1 MIEDALILAAGKGTR
16 MWPLTEN
23 NPKPLLPIGGL
34 PIIERQIYE
43 LKKVGV
49 KNIHILIGYQMKD
62 ISDKLKNG
70 NKYKVNINY
79 ITQEEQKGTG
89 HAVGLANGVI
99 NDRFYCINGDMV
111 INAENL
117 KNLNQDEKNLAM
129 MVTEVEDCSNFGVV
143 ESQNN
148 YLISIVE
155 KGMKGKG
162 TINAGSYIFDNR
174 IFEAIDGI
182 NKSIRGEYELTD
194 ALQSIAESI
203 RTVNHNG
210 FWKDIGS
217 PWDLITANENYMEDI
232 NEEIQGIIE
241 ENVTIKGKL
250 YLGKK
255 SIIKAGTYIEGPVW
269 IGEDC
274 VIGPNAYLRKGTT
287 LCGSNKVG
295 ASSEVKN
302 SILMKGAKAPHHNYV
317 GDSIIGNNSNLG
329 SGTKIANLRLDKK
342 NIKVIHQG
350 KRNDS
355 GRRKLGAIIG
365 DNVNTGI
372 NTSINAGTILGSNV
386 RIGPN
391 ASVSGTYESQ
401 STII

>member
-143 ESQNN
+143 ESQND

-287 LCGSNKVG
+287 LCGNNKVG

>member
-143 ESQNN
+143 ESQND

-274 VIGPNAYLRKGTT
+274 VIGPNAYLRKGTM

>member
-1 MIEDALILAAGKGTR
+1 MIKDALILAAGKGTR

-49 KNIHILIGYQMKD
+49 KNIYILIGYQMKD
-62 ISDKLKNG
+62 ISDKLENG
-70 NKYKVNINY
+70 DKYNVNINY

-117 KNLNQDEKNLAM
+117 KNLNQDENNLAM
-129 MVTEVEDCSNFGVV
+129 MITEVEDCSNFGVV
-143 ESQNN
+143 ESQKN

-162 TINAGSYIFDNR
+162 TINAGSYIFDKR

-194 ALQSIAESI
+194 ALQSIAENI

-274 VIGPNAYLRKGTT
+274 IIGPNAYLRKGTT

-342 NIKVIHQG
+342 NINVIHQG
-350 KRNDS
+350 KKNDS

>member
-162 TINAGSYIFDNR
+162 TINAGSYIFDKR

-287 LCGSNKVG
+287 LCGNNKVG